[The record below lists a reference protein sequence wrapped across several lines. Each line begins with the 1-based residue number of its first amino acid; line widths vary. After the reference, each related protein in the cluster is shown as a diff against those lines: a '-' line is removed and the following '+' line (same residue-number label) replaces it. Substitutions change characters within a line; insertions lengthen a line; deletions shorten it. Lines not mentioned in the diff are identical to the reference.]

1 MCQESVEVVT
11 REGVVPGEPFSLAGL
26 VDYTP
31 GSITSRIIQR
41 GGAGSVTVFA
51 IEAGEEI
58 GEHSTPCDALAMV
71 LDGAAEVE
79 VGEQSRVVEQ
89 GQMVLMPA
97 RVPHSLRA
105 RRRFKM
111 LLVMLRG

>member
-1 MCQESVEVVT
+1 MCQESIEVVT
-11 REGVVPGEPFSLAGL
+11 REGIAPGEPFSLAGL
-26 VDYTP
+26 IDYVP

-41 GGAGSVTVFA
+41 GRAGSVTVFA

-79 VGEQSRVVEQ
+79 VDGQSRLVEK
-89 GQMVLMPA
+89 GQMVLLPA

-105 RRRFKM
+105 PERFKM
-111 LLVMLRG
+111 LLVMMRE

>member
-1 MCQESVEVVT
+1 MSQESVEVKT
-11 REGVVPGEPFSLAGL
+11 RGIVPGEPFSLAGL
-26 VDYTP
+26 IDYVP

-41 GGAGSVTVFA
+41 RAAGSITVFA

-79 VGEQSRVVEQ
+79 IDGQSRVVEQ

-111 LLVMLRG
+111 LLVMLRE